1 MVIRTQKYKKIQK
14 KKYNEKR
21 KQIYSL
27 YFSTA
32 EKGISRYN
40 AFVCCLLLIS
50 IGKSEI
56 EIPGGTFS
64 ILTTLTFQQL
74 PKYIFK
80 HIVPHRSLLAINFM
94 HQILVSPWFV
104 QETSTCSWKWTMDIQ
119 VFVNWGARYIMVSS
133 KKSETADLQ
142 LSEVFI
148 IQLTLFAQNTLSC
161 YVHPTWI
168 VLICSIMNDRK

>member
-1 MVIRTQKYKKIQK
+1 MVIRTQKYKKKIQK
-14 KKYNEKR
+14 KKYNKKR

-104 QETSTCSWKWTMDIQ
+104 
-119 VFVNWGARYIMVSS
+119 
-133 KKSETADLQ
+133 
-142 LSEVFI
+142 
-148 IQLTLFAQNTLSC
+148 
-161 YVHPTWI
+161 
-168 VLICSIMNDRK
+168 

>member
-1 MVIRTQKYKKIQK
+1 MMQSLISAYGHKDPKIQKKHVIQK
-14 KKYNEKR
+14 KKYNEKS

-40 AFVCCLLLIS
+40 AFVFV
-50 IGKSEI
+50 GKSEI
-56 EIPGGTFS
+56 EIPGETFS

-104 QETSTCSWKWTMDIQ
+104 
-119 VFVNWGARYIMVSS
+119 
-133 KKSETADLQ
+133 
-142 LSEVFI
+142 
-148 IQLTLFAQNTLSC
+148 
-161 YVHPTWI
+161 
-168 VLICSIMNDRK
+168 

>member
-1 MVIRTQKYKKIQK
+1 MKSFNFSLFFCKLPIFWNRYAFNAELMTTLLFFLSNSVLGHIYSYIQFHLNGHKDPKIQKKIQK

-56 EIPGGTFS
+56 RIPGGTFS
-64 ILTTLTFQQL
+64 ILTILTFQQL

-80 HIVPHRSLLAINFM
+80 HIVPHRSSLAINFI
-94 HQILVSPWFV
+94 HQNVHKFQCHHGLFRKHQLVHGSEHW
-104 QETSTCSWKWTMDIQ
+104 TSR
-119 VFVNWGARYIMVSS
+119 F
-133 KKSETADLQ
+133 L
-142 LSEVFI
+142 
-148 IQLTLFAQNTLSC
+148 
-161 YVHPTWI
+161 
-168 VLICSIMNDRK
+168 